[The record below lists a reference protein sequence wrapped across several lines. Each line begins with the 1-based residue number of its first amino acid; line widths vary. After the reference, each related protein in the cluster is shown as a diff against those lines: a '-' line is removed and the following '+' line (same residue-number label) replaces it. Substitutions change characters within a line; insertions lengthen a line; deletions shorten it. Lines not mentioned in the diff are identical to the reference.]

1 MDNKRKTEKNIHTR
15 LSGIGYGPATFASGF
30 IPSKIWVNVWGYN
43 GILGEVYMCRA
54 RVRVKLRIGSYIRS
68 WLNLGRYVGW

>member
-15 LSGIGYGPATFASGF
+15 FSGIGYGPATFASGF

-43 GILGEVYMCRA
+43 GILGEVYRCRA

-68 WLNLGRYVGW
+68 WVEFG